1 MYSEGVSTVRAR
13 FFQHFPSPMAN
24 FLFYAQRIY
33 SIPETLKS
41 QKLIAIAQ
49 NYYSYFTFFRAIR
62 ISKHILQLKKKSV
75 QMNFS
80 MSSELHIDAKK
91 LFKIT
96 ELV

>member
-49 NYYSYFTFFRAIR
+49 NYYSYFTFLSDQNFKAHFAIKEEKC
-62 ISKHILQLKKKSV
+62 SNEFFNV
-75 QMNFS
+75 
-80 MSSELHIDAKK
+80 
-91 LFKIT
+91 
-96 ELV
+96 